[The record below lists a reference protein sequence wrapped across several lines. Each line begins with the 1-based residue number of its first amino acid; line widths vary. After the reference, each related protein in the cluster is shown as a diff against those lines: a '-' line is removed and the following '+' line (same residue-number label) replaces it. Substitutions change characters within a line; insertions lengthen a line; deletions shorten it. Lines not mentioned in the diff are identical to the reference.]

1 MNKKERLKLADYAV
15 SKLMWIEVI
24 NAAFLGLSSLVFW
37 SCGCNSIKSFTTNK
51 LYEYIDKDLREF

>member
-24 NAAFLGLSSLVFW
+24 NAAFLGLISLVFW
-37 SCGCNSIKSFTTNK
+37 SCGCNTIKSFTTNK